1 MTDSKD
7 NRYKVPAL
15 ARGLDILC
23 AFNRKTPE
31 LSAPELTKKLD
42 LPRSTVFRLLQTL
55 EAGGFLES
63 TQDGRK
69 YRLGVGV
76 LRMGFE
82 FLASQSVVEV
92 GRPLVNALSQ
102 ETNLAANL
110 VIRDGQSIV
119 YVISTKPRSA
129 FASSIT
135 VGTRLPA
142 HATVFGRVLLG
153 DCSLA
158 QLGTIFPD
166 TLTSTSKQTP
176 DSIAALH
183 AMCRDDAAR
192 GFGISE
198 GFYEP
203 NISTVAVPVRDH
215 NNRITAAVGLTIT
228 HGNVSQGLI
237 DTGIVES
244 VINTAAELSLSLG
257 YPGNNY
263 QQALR
268 NATALISQRQ
278 EGHA

>member
-1 MTDSKD
+1 MKD
-7 NRYKVPAL
+7 DKENRYKVPAL

-23 AFNRKTPE
+23 AFSRKTPE
-31 LSAPELTKKLD
+31 LSAPELTKLLD

-63 TQDGRK
+63 SSDGRK

-92 GRPLVNALSQ
+92 GRPLINTLSQ
-102 ETNLAANL
+102 DTNLAANL

-142 HATVFGRVLLG
+142 HATVFGRVLLS

-158 QLGTIFPD
+158 ELSDIFSQP
-166 TLTSTSKQTP
+166 LTATSKQTP
-176 DSIAALH
+176 DTLEALH
-183 AMCRDDAAR
+183 ALCRADAAR

-203 NISTVAVPVRDH
+203 SISTVAVPVRDH
-215 NNRITAAVGLTIT
+215 NSRITAAVGLTIT

-237 DTGIVES
+237 DTGIVEQ
-244 VINTAAELSLSLG
+244 VIVSAAELSTSLG

-263 QQALR
+263 AQALL
-268 NATALISQRQ
+268 NARALTTQQREEQ
-278 EGHA
+278 A